1 MYIDN
6 IDNYIETTLYK
17 RGGGPVPGWRKSPL
31 LAGAN
36 RVTASVGP
44 RELVPGA
51 VSPNSSTKQHS
62 KTGFS
67 CWRLLGCSGSPQS
80 SPTQQP
86 GSTFFE
92 GSCTWAFPK

>member
-1 MYIDN
+1 MDIIYRSIQKL
-6 IDNYIETTLYK
+6 EGEVAPPWPPPGMVPLGLGL
-17 RGGGPVPGWRKSPL
+17 GG
-31 LAGAN
+31 
-36 RVTASVGP
+36 ASVSANP
-44 RELVPGA
+44 T
-51 VSPNSSTKQHS
+51 TKQHS